1 MKPLYKILHD
11 KAMEFVDEAR
21 LAKMEGNQVAAAT
34 FFEKAYGL
42 EKEAALSA
50 PITADVEFARYL
62 YLRSAAYLAY
72 DTGHLWNALQLTQM
86 GLSGHPPSF
95 IAKQLKDLKKELE
108 TKNASL
114 QVVGIFTQADAKEN
128 AITVEDED
136 SRQVYFIVVPTE
148 KIQEIVKMFWS
159 AKVAIEARL
168 TNKGLMM
175 LEKITAAA

>member
-1 MKPLYKILHD
+1 MKPLYKVLHD

-21 LAKMEGNQVAAAT
+21 LDKMEGNQAAATT

-50 PITADVEFARYL
+50 PTTEDAEFARHL

-86 GLSGHPPSF
+86 GLAGNPPSF
-95 IAKQLKDLKKELE
+95 INKQLQDLKKELGS
-108 TKNASL
+108 KNVSL
-114 QVVGIFTQADAKEN
+114 QVVGVFTQADAKES

-148 KIQEIVKMFWS
+148 KIQEIVRLFWS
-159 AKVAIEARL
+159 AKVAIKARL

-175 LEKITAAA
+175 LENITAAA

>member
-21 LAKMEGNQVAAAT
+21 LAKMEGNQAAATT
-34 FFEKAYGL
+34 FFEKAYKL

-50 PITADVEFARYL
+50 PTTADAEFSRHL

-86 GLSGHPPSF
+86 GLANNPPDF
-95 IAKQLKDLKKELE
+95 IAKQLKDLKKELSSKE
-108 TKNASL
+108 VSL
-114 QVVGIFTQADAKEN
+114 QVVGMFTQADAKES
-128 AITVEDED
+128 AITVEDEA

-148 KIQEIVKMFWS
+148 RIQEVVKMFWS

-175 LEKITAAA
+175 LEKISAAA